1 MKLTMLGTGNAVV
14 TACYNTCFV
23 LQEGGR
29 YFLVDGG
36 GGNTLLLRLKQ
47 ADIDW
52 RQIRTVFVTHKH
64 MDHILGILWMMRLIC
79 QGMARGEYEGD
90 AVIYGHR
97 EVIGLLEDMAGK
109 LLHEKQTQF
118 IGRRLHLVAVED
130 GEQQRILG
138 RPVTFFDIGSTKDR
152 QFGFSMELGEGKR
165 LTCCGD
171 EPYHDC
177 EERYVRGSDWLLHEA
192 FCLSSQA
199 DVFRPYEKHHSTVAD
214 ACRLA
219 QSMGVKNLVLYHSP
233 SKTFNVAGLQP
244 ANIIIPDEA
253 LRRKYRKA
261 NAAAGYSQGSIMG
274 QVAVKS
280 CYTKGDE
287 WVKELVDYI
296 AGNIAYVRD
305 FVKKNFPKATFVEPE
320 GTYLVWIDFS
330 GYGFTD
336 EELEHLITDE
346 AKLWLDSGKIFGP
359 ATAQFERFNMACPRS
374 VVEKAFNQLKAAL
387 DNHVQG

>member
-23 LQEGGR
+23 LQKGGR

-152 QFGFSMELGEGKR
+152 QFGFSMELGEEKR

-219 QSMGVKNLVLYHSP
+219 QSMGVKNLVLYHTED
-233 SKTFNVAGLQP
+233 K
-244 ANIIIPDEA
+244 NIRD
-253 LRRKYRKA
+253 RKA
-261 NAAAGYSQGSIMG
+261 LYTQEGREFFLWQALCAGGSGGDRTMKENYAFTIESAVPEDAEELVAIYDYYVQNTAITFEYETPHGGRVPPADREYPGPLSLPGAAAGRPDPGLCLCR
-274 QVAVKS
+274 AVPHP
-280 CYTKGDE
+280 GG
-287 WVKELVDYI
+287 L
-296 AGNIAYVRD
+296 
-305 FVKKNFPKATFVEPE
+305 
-320 GTYLVWIDFS
+320 
-330 GYGFTD
+330 
-336 EELEHLITDE
+336 
-346 AKLWLDSGKIFGP
+346 
-359 ATAQFERFNMACPRS
+359 
-374 VVEKAFNQLKAAL
+374 
-387 DNHVQG
+387 

>member
-118 IGRRLHLVAVED
+118 IGRRLHLVA
-130 GEQQRILG
+130 G
-138 RPVTFFDIGSTKDR
+138 
-152 QFGFSMELGEGKR
+152 
-165 LTCCGD
+165 
-171 EPYHDC
+171 
-177 EERYVRGSDWLLHEA
+177 
-192 FCLSSQA
+192 
-199 DVFRPYEKHHSTVAD
+199 
-214 ACRLA
+214 
-219 QSMGVKNLVLYHSP
+219 
-233 SKTFNVAGLQP
+233 
-244 ANIIIPDEA
+244 
-253 LRRKYRKA
+253 
-261 NAAAGYSQGSIMG
+261 
-274 QVAVKS
+274 
-280 CYTKGDE
+280 
-287 WVKELVDYI
+287 
-296 AGNIAYVRD
+296 
-305 FVKKNFPKATFVEPE
+305 
-320 GTYLVWIDFS
+320 
-330 GYGFTD
+330 
-336 EELEHLITDE
+336 
-346 AKLWLDSGKIFGP
+346 
-359 ATAQFERFNMACPRS
+359 
-374 VVEKAFNQLKAAL
+374 
-387 DNHVQG
+387 